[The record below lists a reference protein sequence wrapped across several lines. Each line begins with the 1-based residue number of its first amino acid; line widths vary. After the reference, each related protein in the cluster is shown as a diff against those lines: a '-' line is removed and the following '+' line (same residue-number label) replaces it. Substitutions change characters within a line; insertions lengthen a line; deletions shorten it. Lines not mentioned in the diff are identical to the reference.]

1 MLQDI
6 PLLEIKCPLE
16 LFHDFCFFRVFAL
29 RGLISEAVCF
39 LFDILFVKIFE
50 IFFDKLASLLY
61 AINRT
66 QWV

>member
-16 LFHDFCFFRVFAL
+16 LFHDFCFFSCVCSKGVNIRSRLFAL
-29 RGLISEAVCF
+29 
-39 LFDILFVKIFE
+39 DILLVKIFE